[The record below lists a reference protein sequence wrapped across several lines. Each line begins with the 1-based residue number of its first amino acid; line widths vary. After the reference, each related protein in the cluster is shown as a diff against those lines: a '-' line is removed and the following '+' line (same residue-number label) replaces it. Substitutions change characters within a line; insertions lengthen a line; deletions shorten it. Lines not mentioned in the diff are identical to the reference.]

1 MQKLSGK
8 TIKLTRGDTMRIKLD
23 LHTKNGDEY
32 IPSERDEIRF
42 AVKKSYYD
50 AEPLLLIPIP
60 NDSLIL
66 TINPEDTKP
75 LDFGT
80 YVYDIQI
87 TYANGDVDTFIYKQR
102 FVIDEEVH

>member
-1 MQKLSGK
+1 MQKLAGK

-23 LHTKNGDEY
+23 LHMQNGDEY

-87 TYANGDVDTFIYKQR
+87 TFADGSVDTFIDRAK
-102 FVIDEEVH
+102 FIVTEEVE